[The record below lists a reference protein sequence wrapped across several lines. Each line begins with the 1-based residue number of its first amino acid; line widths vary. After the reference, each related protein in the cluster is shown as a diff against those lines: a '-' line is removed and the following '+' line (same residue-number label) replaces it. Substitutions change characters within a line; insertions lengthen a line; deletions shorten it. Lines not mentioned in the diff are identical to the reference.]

1 MNVSEGITCN
11 KAKKWIRKKGK
22 NVLKKTLI
30 KMI

>member
-11 KAKKWIRKKGK
+11 KAKKWIRKKEK
-22 NVLKKTLI
+22 IFLKTLI